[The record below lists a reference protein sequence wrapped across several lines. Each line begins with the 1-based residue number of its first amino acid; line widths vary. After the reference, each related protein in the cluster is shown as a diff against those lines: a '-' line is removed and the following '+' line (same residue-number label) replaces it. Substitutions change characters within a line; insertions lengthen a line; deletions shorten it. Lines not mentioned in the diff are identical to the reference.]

1 MLKMQ
6 LGFLARLRPVA
17 PYLQPRAHLHGSM
30 ASSLSASVPFDRAM
44 PRLLPTP
51 LTMPRLLPTPSTVIT
66 VSSPFSSLVTCP
78 WATPCQ
84 TELVCPPITTLAKHT
99 RLPCWAELAHPFVNH
114 DPSGPHKYHAMSS
127 WTSLQIWVGL
137 SAPHDPRS
145 NTHAFHV
152 L

>member
-1 MLKMQ
+1 MSLILRIRDAHFLSAYTYPPPPPPKKKRNDDMLKMQ

-99 RLPCWAELAHPFVNH
+99 RLPC
-114 DPSGPHKYHAMSS
+114 
-127 WTSLQIWVGL
+127 
-137 SAPHDPRS
+137 
-145 NTHAFHV
+145 
-152 L
+152 